1 MDVTC
6 RIGAHE
12 EAMVVYMFFASV
24 YMGKDS
30 HILLLSFFLDKEEIC
45 WDDIEILGIE
55 LDEGF
60 EVYGANAV
68 VTKLFRVSLSFRI
81 VSI

>member
-1 MDVTC
+1 
-6 RIGAHE
+6 
-12 EAMVVYMFFASV
+12 MVVYMFFASV

-55 LDEGF
+55 FDEGF

-68 VTKLFRVSLSFRI
+68 VTKLSMVSLSFRI

>member
-1 MDVTC
+1 
-6 RIGAHE
+6 
-12 EAMVVYMFFASV
+12 MVVYMFFASV
-24 YMGKDS
+24 YMGKES
-30 HILLLSFFLDKEEIC
+30 HILPLSFFFDKEEIC

-60 EVYGANAV
+60 EVYSANTV
-68 VTKLFRVSLSFRI
+68 VTKLFRVSLSLRI